1 MITPTQL
8 LEMVSF
14 ELDLIEAVIAAVAL
28 RRTLETS
35 EAKLL
40 ADELIEAFVQVHAYQ
55 CRN

>member
-1 MITPTQL
+1 MITPTQF

-14 ELDLIEAVIAAVAL
+14 ELDLIEAVIAAEAL
-28 RRTLETS
+28 RRTLATS

-55 CRN
+55 RRN

>member
-1 MITPTQL
+1 MITPTQF

-28 RRTLETS
+28 RRTLTTT